1 MIYGNKININYL
13 ENSMEDKVFIKDDKE
28 KFGDKHPHWMLVV
41 YSLIYVGCVIIS
53 LFVIDKSII
62 PFLLVL
68 SYF

>member
-1 MIYGNKININYL
+1 
-13 ENSMEDKVFIKDDKE
+13 MEDKVFIKDDKE